1 MFYERVLL
9 CQKEKKLI
17 FVTRF
22 DGKKIVVNAELI
34 EMVENTP
41 DTIITM
47 TTGKKITIKEK
58 IDEVV
63 SLVKTYKKELNL
75 PLIKENEKL

>member
-1 MFYERVLL
+1 
-9 CQKEKKLI
+9 LI

-22 DGKKIVVNAELI
+22 DGKKIVVNGELI
-34 EMVENTP
+34 EMIEATP

-47 TTGKKITIKEK
+47 TTGKKVTVKEN

-63 SLVKTYKKELNL
+63 SAVKIYKKEINL
-75 PLIKENEKL
+75 PLIKEPEKL

>member
-1 MFYERVLL
+1 LFYERVLL